1 MAGVSE
7 QRRDTGF
14 EKEGIPPGQEAS
26 EEETLEL
33 ETNLEASQ
41 QVDSLLQQ
49 AINNDHEALGELFT
63 RHRRQL
69 YNRAL
74 RVMGNAEDA
83 EDALQDELLSAFRNL
98 RSFKGHS
105 KFSTWLTR
113 IVINAA
119 LMRLRRV
126 RPELLTSI
134 DRPPDPGEEPW
145 LNRVRDP
152 GPNPEEW
159 FGQQERLQTREQ
171 SFQALPPG
179 YRQAVWL
186 CDVQGA
192 SNRAAAAALGLPLGT
207 LKSHLHRARLRLRGE
222 ASEARPRPRLV
233 QPHRNGAAAT
243 RSRLPRGI
251 RVRQPA
257 A

>member
-152 GPNPEEW
+152 GPNPEEL
-159 FGQQERLQTREQ
+159 FGQQERLH
-171 SFQALPPG
+171 
-179 YRQAVWL
+179 
-186 CDVQGA
+186 
-192 SNRAAAAALGLPLGT
+192 T
-207 LKSHLHRARLRLRGE
+207 L
-222 ASEARPRPRLV
+222 
-233 QPHRNGAAAT
+233 
-243 RSRLPRGI
+243 
-251 RVRQPA
+251 
-257 A
+257 